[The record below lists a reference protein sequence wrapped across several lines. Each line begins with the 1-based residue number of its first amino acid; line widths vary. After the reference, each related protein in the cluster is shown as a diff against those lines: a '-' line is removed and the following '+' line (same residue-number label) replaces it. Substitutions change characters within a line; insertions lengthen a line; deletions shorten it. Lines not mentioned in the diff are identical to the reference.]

1 MEEIRGSAISAE
13 AQSHCAHPQGA
24 AFAGLGTIAQQPYF
38 KAVRRRDL
46 MAAVNTLARD
56 LGLRASGVMVL
67 DALLSCLPCKEPKT
81 GAELPITPLTL
92 LTVYAANET
101 LCFRA
106 KGITERQLRRH
117 LERFEEIGLLA
128 RRDSANGKRFPVQ
141 RGGKTIG
148 AFGLDLSPLLAR
160 SEELLARAESR
171 RREAEELKGLKACI
185 HKLRARCL
193 ALDLDQATAA
203 FVEGLRNSLRRV
215 GLTRQ
220 EAIRMMDDLAALLDP
235 VETPPAEQAMQ
246 DAVEPQSAVKTAKMT
261 ATDGRNDRH
270 KEPENS
276 DPEKRGDVTA
286 VDVWPDLPTLSMF
299 YPEPPKTPQALRT
312 ILHDFAAM
320 LRIGQG
326 TLIAALRS
334 HGLFATLRSL
344 DQLAS
349 KAHEIERPD
358 GYLQAMLRG
367 ERSER
372 VGHGQLC

>member
-1 MEEIRGSAISAE
+1 MEEIRGSAVSAE
-13 AQSHCAHPQGA
+13 AQSICANPQGT

-160 SEELLARAESR
+160 SEELLTRAEAK
-171 RREAEELKGLKACI
+171 RREIDELKGLKACI

-193 ALDLDQATAA
+193 ALDLDEAA
-203 FVEGLRNSLRRV
+203 VTFVEGLRNSLRRV
-215 GLTRQ
+215 GLTRL
-220 EAIRMMDDLAALLDP
+220 EATRMLDDLTALLNRHEAP
-235 VETPPAEQAMQ
+235 VSRQSARVPDQSQPTTETAEQ
-246 DAVEPQSAVKTAKMT
+246 TG
-261 ATDGRNDRH
+261 TDGQNDRH

-276 DPEKRGDVTA
+276 DTKKITA
-286 VDVWPDLPTLSMF
+286 PTVAEVWTDLGTLSMF
-299 YPEPPKTPQALRT
+299 YPEAPRTTHALRT
-312 ILHDFAAM
+312 LLHDFAAM
-320 LRIGQG
+320 LRIGTE
-326 TLIAALRS
+326 TLADALRS
-334 HGLFATLRSL
+334 HGIIPTLRSL
-344 DQLAS
+344 DQLAA
-349 KAHEIERPD
+349 KAHEIDQPD
-358 GYLQAMLRG
+358 GYLRAMLQG
-367 ERSER
+367 TSGKR